1 MGLHRFY
8 VEELATT
15 RMVIDDTEAHHAIKV
30 LRLQVGTSIELFD
43 GKGNVAI
50 GTVESM
56 TKRELVV
63 TRQTPR
69 FEPKDNFDR
78 IQFAV
83 SLPKGDRQRNTVE
96 KLVELGVDR
105 LTPLHTER
113 SVAEIDHSNRERLI
127 RYALES
133 CKQCRRNRTMRV
145 EETKNI
151 SQLRQF
157 LKSEDATAVDSWV
170 LHPAEQMMTDHSGAS
185 LSLRY
190 HANPAK
196 KLLFIVGPEGGFT
209 NSEVSLLLES
219 GAGQL
224 SLGDR
229 ILRVETAVS
238 VAATLASIWIR
249 P

>member
-8 VEELATT
+8 VEELAAT
-15 RMVIDDTEAHHAIKV
+15 RITLDDTEAHHALKV
-30 LRLQVGTSIELFD
+30 LRLQVGSSIELFD
-43 GKGNVAI
+43 GKGNVSI
-50 GTVESM
+50 GTIDSM

-63 TRQTPR
+63 TAQTPR
-69 FEPKDNFDR
+69 FEPRDSVDR

-83 SLPKGDRQRNTVE
+83 ALPKGDRQRNTVE

-113 SVAEIDHSNRERLI
+113 SVAEIDSSNRDRLI

-157 LKSEDATAVDSWV
+157 LRSEEAKEMDSWV
-170 LHPAEQMMTDHSGAS
+170 LHPAEQMMTSQTGIS

-190 HANPAK
+190 HEAPAK
-196 KLLFIVGPEGGFT
+196 KLMFIVGPEGGFT

-219 GAGQL
+219 GANQL

-249 P
+249 S

>member
-1 MGLHRFY
+1 MGLHRFF
-8 VEELATT
+8 VEELAAARITL
-15 RMVIDDTEAHHAIKV
+15 DDTEAHHAIKV
-30 LRLQVGTSIELFD
+30 LRLQVGSSIELFD
-43 GKGNVAI
+43 GKGNVSI
-50 GTVESM
+50 GTIDSM
-56 TKRELVV
+56 TKREIVI
-63 TRQTPR
+63 TAQSPR
-69 FEPKDNFDR
+69 FEPRDSLDR
-78 IQFAV
+78 IRFAV

-113 SVAEIDHSNRERLI
+113 SVAEIDHSNRDRLI

-145 EETKNI
+145 EVTQNM

-157 LKSEDATAVDSWV
+157 LKSEEAKDVDSWV
-170 LHPAEQMMTDHSGAS
+170 LHPAEQMMTGHTAAS
-185 LSLRY
+185 LSIRY
-190 HANPAK
+190 HDVPAR

-219 GAGQL
+219 GANQL

-238 VAATLASIWIR
+238 VAATLAAIWIR
-249 P
+249 A

>member
-78 IQFAV
+78 VQFAV

-157 LKSEDATAVDSWV
+157 LKSEDANEVDSWV

-190 HANPAK
+190 HTNPAK

-219 GAGQL
+219 GASQL